1 MATDLKRELS
11 RLFILPVIIFTEFSS
26 DKTAYAKKKQYW
38 KMVCPIHIEMMMANS
53 NMIEY
58 KAQRKACCKLEEL

>member
-1 MATDLKRELS
+1 
-11 RLFILPVIIFTEFSS
+11 
-26 DKTAYAKKKQYW
+26 
-38 KMVCPIHIEMMMANS
+38 MVCPIHIEMMMANS